1 MSQKIC
7 KTIPKFTLEQLEWL
21 DKAFPENIDIK
32 ATSEEL
38 FISLGSRRVIK
49 RIESIY
55 EDTRRHA
62 ID

>member
-1 MSQKIC
+1 MSQKIF

-21 DKAFPENIDIK
+21 DKAFPENIDNK

-55 EDTRRHA
+55 EDARRHA